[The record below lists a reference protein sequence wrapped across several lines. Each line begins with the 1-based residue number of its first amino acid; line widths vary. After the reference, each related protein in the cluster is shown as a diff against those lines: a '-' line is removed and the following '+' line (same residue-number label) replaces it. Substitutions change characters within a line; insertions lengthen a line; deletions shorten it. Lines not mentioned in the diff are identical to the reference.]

1 MKNLISFLGLSILYL
16 YGNLALAQNDNAELV
31 VDEIQFD
38 LKSVLVEND
47 TLKIDLFA
55 ISYEKNP
62 RDFRLNVFGIQIF
75 DSQDSAH
82 MVTSVQMDR
91 VLVPLTKRQNYL
103 NYLLKQDIPVPIQI
117 RLSPVTEEL
126 KSVKMVRLIFESLE
140 EEGKFI
146 PVDIPLK
153 RLTE

>member
-16 YGNLALAQNDNAELV
+16 FGNLALAQNDNAELV

-82 MVTSVQMDR
+82 MVTTVQMDR

>member
-1 MKNLISFLGLSILYL
+1 MKNLISFLSISIVYLLS
-16 YGNLALAQNDNAELV
+16 NFALAQSESERERIPLV

-38 LKSVLVEND
+38 LKAVSLAKD

-62 RDFRLNVFGIQIF
+62 RDFRLNVFGIQII

-91 VLVPLTKRQNYL
+91 VLVPLSKRQNYL
-103 NYLLKQDIPVPIQI
+103 NYLLKQDVPVPIYLRI
-117 RLSPVTEEL
+117 SPLTEEL
-126 KSVKMVRLIFESLE
+126 KNVKLVRLIFESLE
-140 EEGKFI
+140 EDGKFI
-146 PVDIPLK
+146 PVEIPLK
-153 RLTE
+153 